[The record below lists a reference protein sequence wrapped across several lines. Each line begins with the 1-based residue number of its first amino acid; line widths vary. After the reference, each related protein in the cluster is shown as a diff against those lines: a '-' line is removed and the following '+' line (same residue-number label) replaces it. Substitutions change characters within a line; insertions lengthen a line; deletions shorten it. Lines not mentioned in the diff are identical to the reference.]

1 MKIRIR
7 NVDFEPF
14 LEEIDLPESDDLYPH
29 LRMRHYGDTL
39 LALALK
45 PGPFVELVLAEK
57 NLALK
62 RGTGQTP
69 PGKEETVVSTA
80 EGIEPVKSEGER
92 TGFLGRLLGRGKKAG
107 IQIQVRTKDVEQYV
121 FEAALAV
128 GRYVRGVFQGTLLHL
143 YRYADSVAAFSIL
156 PGPTLDIFLMNGTMW
171 RVDAEDEEEIVMS
184 TEEEDFRVGE
194 GEQLSNW
201 AKRKKALH
209 FGLPF

>member
-14 LEEIDLPESDDLYPH
+14 LEEMDLPESDGLYPH
-29 LRMRHYGDTL
+29 LRMRHYGDTV

-57 NLALK
+57 DLALK
-62 RGTGQTP
+62 RGAGGTP
-69 PGKEETVVSTA
+69 PGEEETVMSMA
-80 EGIEPVKSEGER
+80 EGIEPVKSDGER
-92 TGFLGRLLGRGKKAG
+92 TGVLGRLFGREKKAG
-107 IQIQVRTKDVEQYV
+107 IQIRIRTKDVEQYV
-121 FEAALAV
+121 FETALAV
-128 GRYVRGVFQGTLLHL
+128 GSYVHGVFQGTLLYL

-156 PGPTLDIFLMNGTMW
+156 PGPMLDIFLMNGTIW
-171 RVDAEDEEEIVMS
+171 RVDAEDEEEIIMS

-194 GEQLSNW
+194 GEQLSNS
-201 AKRKKALH
+201 AKQRKALH